1 MSFRLCN
8 LLENEVR
15 ANENHMEKVLP
26 WLKLKNVPGVGNLL
40 YKRLLDQFGSPE
52 HVFNASESELCRVPG
67 ITGRIAGA
75 ILSPVPVDAD
85 RCEIDLATAK
95 GFGVI
100 TLADP
105 AYPALLREIPD
116 PPPFLYVCGNLEN
129 IQPCVAVVG
138 SRHATDYGLAA
149 ARRLGSDLAACGI
162 TIVSGMAR
170 GIDTA
175 AHLGALDAD
184 GSTIAVLGSG
194 LNRIY
199 PSENMEL
206 FQKIS
211 IKGAVISEFALN
223 AGPDPHHFPIRN
235 RVISGMSLGTVIVEG
250 SMNSGSLITARLAV
264 EQGRE
269 VFAVPGSIRSYKSA
283 GSHYLIKQ
291 GAKLVQ
297 HAGDIID
304 ELSPL
309 LGCQCP
315 IGGRDGASRT
325 CLSPEENALIEAMGP
340 YPVHIDE
347 LARKLSL
354 APGKISGLLL
364 QLELKGS
371 IRQLPGNF
379 FTCSS

>member
-1 MSFRLCN
+1 MSFCLCN
-8 LLENEVR
+8 SPENEVR
-15 ANENHMEKVLP
+15 TNENHMEKILP

-52 HVFNASESELCRVPG
+52 HVFNASGSELCRVPG
-67 ITGRIAGA
+67 ITDRIAGA
-75 ILSPVPVDAD
+75 ILSHVPVDAD
-85 RCEIDLATAK
+85 RCEIDLATEK
-95 GFGVI
+95 GFGII

-129 IQPCVAVVG
+129 NQPCVAVVG

-149 ARRLGSDLAACGI
+149 ARRIGSDLSACGI

-199 PSENMEL
+199 PSENLEL

-211 IKGAVISEFALN
+211 IKGAVISEFSLN

-250 SMNSGSLITARLAV
+250 SMNSGSLITARLAA

>member
-1 MSFRLCN
+1 
-8 LLENEVR
+8 
-15 ANENHMEKVLP
+15 MEKVLP

-52 HVFNASESELCRVPG
+52 DVFNASESELCRVPG

-269 VFAVPGSIRSYKSA
+269 VFA
-283 GSHYLIKQ
+283 
-291 GAKLVQ
+291 
-297 HAGDIID
+297 
-304 ELSPL
+304 
-309 LGCQCP
+309 
-315 IGGRDGASRT
+315 
-325 CLSPEENALIEAMGP
+325 
-340 YPVHIDE
+340 
-347 LARKLSL
+347 
-354 APGKISGLLL
+354 
-364 QLELKGS
+364 
-371 IRQLPGNF
+371 
-379 FTCSS
+379 